1 MAELSISLIDTLPPT
16 ETSELTPSSI
26 ATPQRLDLF
35 SDSTEKSPFSSPF
48 TLILLSANFVFAV
61 LSIEL

>member
-1 MAELSISLIDTLPPT
+1 MAELSISLIDMLPPT
-16 ETSELTPSSI
+16 ATFSFAPTSN

-35 SDSTEKSPFSSPF
+35 SDSTVKSPLLLPF
-48 TLILLSANFVFAV
+48 TLILLSANFVFAE